1 MSELIEKQGNAP
13 APYYPAPYDQ
23 EENGDLRSILAFL
36 RRRRRIIMT
45 VAVLGTMATGF
56 FAFIQVPNYTA
67 QTMVMIEPR
76 DAKVVDVQAVMAGI
90 SSDAATIETQVQLLT
105 SRTMAQQVVDKLNLA
120 DPEAEPEPLSM
131 QEQLLE
137 QVRNLLPE
145 NFLIATGL
153 AHEDLQLEPETA
165 ALLARE
171 QKAIGLAEAVK
182 VRQEGRSLVLS
193 IGFTDKNPGKAAQIV
208 NTYADLY
215 VANQIEDKTSTTR
228 RATEWLEIR
237 LTELKSE
244 LETAEA
250 EAERYR
256 AQNQLL
262 VMGANGVSMQS
273 QQITNLTTMLVQARA
288 EKSERESRLRYIR
301 DLQEHHESLNTISE
315 VMNSPYMG
323 RLWEQ
328 EREMQQREAELASTF
343 GPKHPQVLLMR
354 AEQSK
359 IRDKINSEMQRV
371 VDNVGNEIKV
381 LTAREQSIQA
391 DIDRLIGQT
400 DQAGQAELKLR
411 EMERQITASRALY
424 ETFLQRYKETKE
436 QEDLAEAN
444 ARVIAKAT
452 PPERPSSPAP
462 PLVLLVGL
470 LASSMLGTGVAFLV
484 ERLDN
489 TIRSGKEV
497 ERYFGLPCLALVPR
511 LPKSITK
518 QHGGAH
524 GYLVAKPL
532 SAFAETVRSIF
543 TALRLSNVDTP
554 PKVIQVTSSVPS
566 EGKTTLSVSLASSLA
581 HHGQKVVLID
591 LDIRH
596 PSVGREL
603 GTKEKGKLVE
613 YMAGEASREELIYR
627 DEERQIDV
635 ISVNRQS
642 ANPGAIITS
651 AKMRELLDELRAT
664 YDYVIVDSTP
674 VLGVSDS
681 KLTAELVDTSIFVI
695 RWEVTT
701 KDVAE
706 DALKELTAHHA
717 RIGGVVISQVDIH
730 KHARYGYG
738 GVDHYYSK
746 YQKYYVN

>member
-1 MSELIEKQGNAP
+1 MNEPAERRGQSADPYNS
-13 APYYPAPYDQ
+13 APYEQ
-23 EENGDLRSILAFL
+23 EEGGDIRSIFAFL
-36 RRRRRIIMT
+36 RRRRRIVLT
-45 VAVLGTMATGF
+45 VAALGTLAAGF
-56 FAFIQVPNYTA
+56 YSFIRVPKFTA
-67 QTMVMIEPR
+67 QSFIMIEPR
-76 DAKVVDVQAVMAGI
+76 EAKVVDVQAVMAGI
-90 SSDAATIETQVQLLT
+90 SADAATIETQVKLLT
-105 SRTMAQQVVDKLNLA
+105 SRTMVEQVVDQLGLA
-120 DPEAEPEPLSM
+120 DPNAEPEPPTL
-131 QEQLLE
+131 QEQLIQ
-137 QVRNLLPE
+137 QVKSWLPE

-153 AHEDLQLEPETA
+153 ANEDLAVEPETA
-165 ALLARE
+165 ALLAKE
-171 QKAIGLAEAVK
+171 QKIDDLVEQLK

-193 IGFTDKNPGKAAQIV
+193 VGVTDQSPAKASRIA
-208 NTYADLY
+208 NSLADLY
-215 VANQIEDKTSTTR
+215 VSNQVGDKARTTQ

-237 LTELKSE
+237 LAELKAE
-244 LETAEA
+244 LEGSEAQAEA
-250 EAERYR
+250 FR

-262 VMGANGVSMQS
+262 VIGANGVSMQG

-301 DLQEHHESLNTISE
+301 DLQGRRESLNTVSE

-328 EREMQQREAELASTF
+328 EREMQQKETELLGTYGAR
-343 GPKHPQVLLMR
+343 HPQVLLLK
-354 AEQSK
+354 AEQAK
-359 IRDKINSEMQRV
+359 IRDKIASEVQRI

-381 LTAREQSIQA
+381 LAAREQSIQA
-391 DIDRLIGQT
+391 DIGRLIGQT

-411 EMERQITASRALY
+411 EMERQSTATRALY

-436 QEDLAEAN
+436 QQDLAQAN
-444 ARVIAKAT
+444 SRVIARAQT
-452 PPERPSSPAP
+452 PEKPSSPP
-462 PLVLLVGL
+462 PALILLVGF
-470 LASSMLGTGVAFLV
+470 LASSMLGTGLAFLI

-497 ERYFGLPCLALVPR
+497 ERYFGLPCLALVPS
-511 LPKSITK
+511 LSKSLMRK
-518 QHGGAH
+518 YGGAH

-532 SAFAETVRSIF
+532 SAFAETIRSIF
-543 TALRLSNVDTP
+543 TALRLSNVDSP
-554 PKVIQVTSSVPS
+554 PRVIQVTSSVPS
-566 EGKTTLSVSLASSLA
+566 EGKTTLSVCLAASLA
-581 HHGQKVVLID
+581 HHGYKVVLID

-596 PSVGREL
+596 PSIGREL
-603 GTKEKGKLVE
+603 GTKEQGKLVE
-613 YMAGEASREELIYR
+613 FMAGDASVEDLIYR
-627 DEERQIDV
+627 DEERKIDV

-642 ANPGAIITS
+642 ANPGAILTS
-651 AKMRELLDELRAT
+651 AKMRELMNELRAA

-681 KLTAELVDTSIFVI
+681 KLTAELVDATIFVI

-706 DALKELTAHHA
+706 DALKELVAQGA
-717 RIGGVVISQVDIH
+717 RIGGIVISQVDIH